1 LKTTTRSRRIA
12 GAPTTRV
19 EWLPLGSLLVDPEL
33 QRDLD
38 ERRAQR
44 MADCLDLDAL
54 GLIHVSAR
62 ANGTYHVTDGQHR
75 KAALLLAGFDTSDL
89 VQCLVAYELTTE
101 QEARRFVGLNTFA
114 APRAFDK
121 FKVRIKARD
130 EIALGVDRV
139 LMAHGWRLAGGATP
153 GAFTAVVSA
162 ERVYSGYGTA
172 DKERGPQN
180 LHDALGVLTEAWG
193 REPRSAHGALVQGL
207 GLFFA
212 RYNGEVDKA
221 ALVRRLA
228 QFAGGPDAYIGKAR
242 GIREFRGGVLA
253 RCVAELT
260 VEIYNKRRSTG
271 QLPEWR
277 S

>member
-1 LKTTTRSRRIA
+1 VKTTVRASRIK
-12 GAPTTRV
+12 GTSTTRI
-19 EWLPLGSLLVDPEL
+19 EWLPLGSLAVDPEL

-38 ERRAQR
+38 EHRAQR
-44 MADCLDLDAL
+44 MAETLDLDAL
-54 GLIHVSAR
+54 GLLHVSAR
-62 ANGTYHVTDGQHR
+62 PNGAYHITDGQHR
-75 KAALLLAGFDTSDL
+75 KAALLLAGFDVSDL
-89 VQCLVAYELTTE
+89 VQCVVSCDLNNA
-101 QEARRFVGLNTFA
+101 QEAQQFVGLNTFA

-121 FKVRIKARD
+121 FRVRIKAGD
-130 EIALGVDRV
+130 EIARGVDSV
-139 LMAHGWRLAGGATP
+139 LMAHGWRLARGATP
-153 GAFTAVVSA
+153 GSFTAVVSA
-162 ERVYSGYGTA
+162 ERVFTGYGTA
-172 DKERGPQN
+172 EKDRGPQN

-193 REPRSAHGALVQGL
+193 HEPRAAHGALVQGL

-212 RYNGEVDKA
+212 RYNGSVDKA

-228 QFAGGPDAYIGKAR
+228 QFSGGPDHYLGTAR